1 MGRVTFTSPM
11 SNAKV
16 QSPNEILSQNVKNCQ
31 KRNNFEIKALV
42 IHLTFACLPQA
53 GILSFVISK

>member
-1 MGRVTFTSPM
+1 M

-16 QSPNEILSQNVKNCQ
+16 QSSNEILSQNVKNCQ
-31 KRNNFEIKALV
+31 KRNSFDIKALG